1 MNPLMVKKS
10 DIINIRESLQL
21 PLFDLLQYMNKLGW
35 HFSLNMPNKERK
47 HSGSIYF
54 TKKDPWHSRTTLACS
69 CKYGY
74 SFDDINQTNIQA
86 TAQRSA
92 ELCLTVYDV
101 FTEDI
106 PGTPNI
112 YGEIKS
118 EIIVNGDD
126 YRHMTYSEFK
136 SKHQDKD
143 FTAYTAF
150 NPEDRRF
157 SFYRSFIYI
166 VGNERSD
173 ILKLIEKLKAK
184 LNGTSAFEC

>member
-1 MNPLMVKKS
+1 MSPLMVKSS
-10 DIINIRESLQL
+10 DITNIRESLQL
-21 PLFDLLQYMNKLGW
+21 PLFELLQHMNKLGW

-47 HSGSIYF
+47 YSGSIYF

-74 SFDDINQTNIQA
+74 SFYDIDQNNILA

-101 FTEDI
+101 FIEDI

-118 EIIVNGDD
+118 ELIVNGDN
-126 YRHMTYSEFK
+126 YRHMTYSGFK
-136 SKHQDKD
+136 LKHQDKD
-143 FTAYTAF
+143 FTAHTTF
-150 NPEDRRF
+150 GPEDRRF

-166 VGNERSD
+166 AENERPD
-173 ILKLIEKLKAK
+173 ILKLINKLKLK
-184 LNGTSAFEC
+184 LNGTAAFEC